1 VRVNQGLRRRGRT
14 AIAVCAIAIAAV
26 GAPAVAGTRTS
37 ATFHLTPV
45 VSLKKV
51 HDSVGPQQIRV
62 LTLSPATGVPDI
74 APASQQFPMWSH
86 TSTMAADAGAIAAVN
101 GDFGTSGGA
110 PKHMLMV
117 DGELWTTGQS
127 GGTVA
132 AWSANGATA
141 YVGQPALKILA
152 TDRDQTNAFFVQGWN
167 AATPR
172 GAAIQGYTARGG
184 TVIRPPGKTAPQPT
198 DPHYCA
204 ARLVPI
210 SPIGW
215 DGKHRTS
222 IVRRYT
228 VGAQPAHCRKTPLGF
243 AGVTNAVVLAS
254 RARSPRAHKIT
265 RLQPGD
271 TVRMSFT
278 FGTWRDVTDVMGA
291 SQLLVKK
298 GVNVAPSYAPGD
310 NYILNYNP
318 RTAVGITKGCSD
330 LDAATNCRIILV
342 TVDGRQTGWSAGVR
356 LPYLAGELIRDGA
369 YGAVNLDGGGSTTMW
384 TKKRKPVYCESS
396 PPVGGC
402 LVQRPSDSNGE
413 RSKQSAIVV
422 LPTADSGTPRGLR

>member
-1 VRVNQGLRRRGRT
+1 VRVNCSIRRRRATVIG
-14 AIAVCAIAIAAV
+14 ACAIAIV
-26 GAPAVAGTRTS
+26 VVVAPAIASTRTS
-37 ATFHLTPV
+37 ATFHLATD

-51 HDSVGPQQIRV
+51 RDSVGPQQIRV
-62 LTLSPATGVPDI
+62 LTVSPGTSVPDI
-74 APASQQFPMWSH
+74 ASADHQFPMWSH
-86 TSTMAADAGAIAAVN
+86 TSTMAANAGAIAAVN
-101 GDFGTSGGA
+101 GDFGTATGQ
-110 PKHMLMV
+110 PKHMLMI

-127 GGTVA
+127 EGTVA
-132 AWSANGATA
+132 AWSAEGTTA
-141 YVGQPALKILA
+141 YVGHPRLKILA
-152 TDRDQTNAFFVQGWN
+152 TDRDRTNAFFVQGWN

-172 GAAIQGYTARGG
+172 AAAIQGYTARGG
-184 TVIRPPGKTAPQPT
+184 TVTRPPGNVSPQST
-198 DPHYCA
+198 DPRYCA

-215 DGKHRTS
+215 NGKRRTS

-228 VGAQPAHCRKTPLGF
+228 VGEQPAHCRRTPLGF
-243 AGVTNAVVLAS
+243 AGVTDAVVLAT
-254 RARSPRAHKIT
+254 RARSPRAKKIT
-265 RLQPGD
+265 RLEPGD
-271 TVRMSFT
+271 TVRLSFT

-291 SQLLVKK
+291 SQLLVKG
-298 GVNVAPSYAPGD
+298 GVNVAPSYQPGD

-318 RTAVGITKGCSD
+318 RTAIGITKGCSD

-356 LPYLAGELIRDGA
+356 LPYLADELIRDGA

-384 TKKRKPVYCESS
+384 TKKRRRAYCESS

-402 LVQRPSDSNGE
+402 LVQRPSDSTGE

-422 LPTADSGTPRGLR
+422 LPTADAGTPPGLR

>member
-1 VRVNQGLRRRGRT
+1 VRANGGIRRRRGT
-14 AIAVCAIAIAAV
+14 AIAACAVAIVAV
-26 GAPAVAGTRTS
+26 VAPAVASTRTS
-37 ATFHLTPV
+37 APFRLTPH

-51 HDSVGPQQIRV
+51 RDSVGPQQIRV
-62 LTLSPATGVPDI
+62 VTLSPGTDAPDI

-101 GDFGTSGGA
+101 GDFGTSAGR
-110 PKHMLMV
+110 PKHMLMI

-127 GGTVA
+127 GGTAA
-132 AWSANGATA
+132 AWSAKGTTA
-141 YVGQPALKILA
+141 YVGHPALKILA
-152 TDRDQTNAFFVQGWN
+152 TDRDRTNAFFIQGWN

-184 TVIRPPGKTAPQPT
+184 AVTRPPGKVAPQPT

-215 DGKHRTS
+215 DGRRRTS

-228 VGAQPAHCRKTPLGF
+228 VGAQPAHCGRTPLGF
-243 AGVTNAVVLAS
+243 AGVADAVVLAS

-265 RLQPGD
+265 RFEPGD
-271 TVRMSFT
+271 TVRLSFT
-278 FGTWRDVTDVMGA
+278 FGGWRDVTDVMGA

-298 GVNVAPSYAPGD
+298 GVNVAPSYQPGD

-318 RTAVGITKGCSD
+318 RTAELSD
-330 LDAATNCRIILV
+330 HPRHGRRTPNGLV
-342 TVDGRQTGWSAGVR
+342 DR
-356 LPYLAGELIRDGA
+356 
-369 YGAVNLDGGGSTTMW
+369 
-384 TKKRKPVYCESS
+384 CS
-396 PPVGGC
+396 PPIS
-402 LVQRPSDSNGE
+402 R
-413 RSKQSAIVV
+413 R
-422 LPTADSGTPRGLR
+422 